1 MATVLAERQSTPYVF
16 SLNKYS
22 IHRLLSAGGILLWP
36 YFVKMDL
43 RFWDSGLCG
52 HNCVSVIHANWL
64 SERIGLQSK
73 GEGDEI
79 GFGGANV
86 DNNCT
91 LRLGLICNL

>member
-1 MATVLAERQSTPYVF
+1 MHIATMQWGSGIPRSTYIRILLFAHLAVTMATVLAERQSTPNVF

-22 IHRLLSAGGILLWP
+22 IHRLLSAVGILLWP

-64 SERIGLQSK
+64 SERIGL
-73 GEGDEI
+73 
-79 GFGGANV
+79 
-86 DNNCT
+86 
-91 LRLGLICNL
+91 